1 MNAAPELDSVLEV
14 VLYYDHDQRAE
25 MHNFF
30 EEVVGLRRVAG
41 WETGTAY
48 RIGSGV
54 LLIFDRDRL
63 GAESSPV
70 SAHGTTGPGHAC
82 LRAGA
87 GVYDTIRAGLE
98 QAGVEIRHD
107 HEWPGGG
114 RSFYFADPAG
124 NLLEVADRD
133 IWPQ

>member
-1 MNAAPELDSVLEV
+1 MSETPELDSVLEA
-14 VLYYDHDQRAE
+14 VLYYDADQRAA
-25 MHNFF
+25 MHSFC
-30 EEVVGLRRVAG
+30 EELLGLRRVAA

-63 GAESSPV
+63 ADERSPV
-70 SAHGTTGPGHAC
+70 SAHGTSGPGHAC
-82 LRAGA
+82 FRAEG
-87 GVYDTIRAGLE
+87 GVYDTIRARLE
-98 QAGVEIRHD
+98 EAGVEIRHD

-133 IWPQ
+133 IWPR